1 MKSLHTRTASAP
13 LHQAAADCTSPPA
26 RQTAQLLADSPR
38 QQQQGQRLAQLK
50 AAAEPT
56 LQLSGRGGK
65 GGGKGG
71 KGGKGGAK
79 GGGKGGG
86 KKGGGK
92 PTVSAAEQRARRA
105 QSKADRQANNAAKYS
120 PDFVKG
126 QEKAIGSK
134 ATREINKRVKGH
146 ASQNNTKGQNAA
158 TQQSLNEAKE
168 ATKKA
173 KEEARAEKARKEK
186 DVDDWKK
193 DFHHDRR
200 DGGGAS
206 GASAILVVGVH

>member
-1 MKSLHTRTASAP
+1 MKSHRTQTASVP
-13 LHQAAADCTSPPA
+13 QHQAAADCASPPA
-26 RQTAQLLADSPR
+26 RQTAQLLAESPR

-56 LQLSGRGGK
+56 LQLSHRGGKGGSKGGGK

-71 KGGKGGAK
+71 D
-79 GGGKGGG
+79 
-86 KKGGGK
+86 KGGGK
-92 PTVSAAEQRARRA
+92 PPVSAAEQRARRA

-120 PDFVKG
+120 PDLVKG
-126 QEKAIGSK
+126 QEKAIGWK
-134 ATREINKRVKGH
+134 ATHQINQNVKGH

-158 TQQSLNEAKE
+158 TQKSLNEAKE

-186 DVDDWKK
+186 DVNDWKK
-193 DFHHDRR
+193 HFHHDRR

-206 GASAILVVGVH
+206 GASAILVDGAR